1 MTVHLLIKGKVQG
14 VFYRASAKDVAEQL
28 YIKGWI
34 RNTNEGDVESI
45 ASGDEEGVKGFFNV
59 SKKGPRR
66 SEVTKFLVTEIKV
79 ESFAGFKIIRCFYL
93 NLAARETKSEFNPSL
108 LI

>member
-45 ASGDEEGVKGFFNV
+45 ASGDEDRIKEFIEWC
-59 SKKGPRR
+59 KKGPRR
-66 SEVTKFLVTEIKV
+66 AEVTNVIVTESKN
-79 ESFAGFKIIRCFYL
+79 ESFAGFKIIR
-93 NLAARETKSEFNPSL
+93 
-108 LI
+108 